1 MKIELAVIGKTSI
14 GYLKQGIDEYIKRLK
29 HYVPFEIKYID
40 DIKNTKNISEDQQKR
55 TEGAKI
61 LSLLDKS
68 DFVVLLDEHGKEYT
82 SMQYSSYIQK
92 RMLSGAKKVVFV
104 IGGPYG
110 FSQEVYNRAN
120 DKISF
125 SKMTFNHE
133 MIRLIFTE
141 QLYRAYT
148 IINHEPYHHENAL
161 TQICRFWFNRPTA
174 NRK

>member
-14 GYLKQGIDEYIKRLK
+14 GYLKQGIEEYIKRLK

-110 FSQEVYNRAN
+110 FSQEVYDRAN

-133 MIRLIFTE
+133 MIRMIFTE

-148 IINHEPYHHENAL
+148 IINHEPYHHE
-161 TQICRFWFNRPTA
+161 
-174 NRK
+174 

>member
-1 MKIELAVIGKTSI
+1 MKIKLAVIGKTSI

-82 SMQYSSYIQK
+82 SVQYSSYIQK

-110 FSQEVYNRAN
+110 FSQEVYDRAN

-148 IINHEPYHHENAL
+148 IINHEPYHHE
-161 TQICRFWFNRPTA
+161 
-174 NRK
+174 

>member
-92 RMLSGAKKVVFV
+92 RLLSGAKKVVFV

-110 FSQEVYNRAN
+110 FSQEVYDRAN

-148 IINHEPYHHENAL
+148 IINHEPYHHE
-161 TQICRFWFNRPTA
+161 
-174 NRK
+174 

>member
-110 FSQEVYNRAN
+110 FSQEVYDRAN
-120 DKISF
+120 DKISL

-148 IINHEPYHHENAL
+148 IINHEPYHHE
-161 TQICRFWFNRPTA
+161 
-174 NRK
+174 

>member
-82 SMQYSSYIQK
+82 SIQYSSYIQK

-104 IGGPYG
+104 TGGPYG
-110 FSQEVYNRAN
+110 FSQEVYDRAN

-148 IINHEPYHHENAL
+148 IINHEPYHHE
-161 TQICRFWFNRPTA
+161 
-174 NRK
+174 

>member
-29 HYVPFEIKYID
+29 HYAPFEIKYID

-82 SMQYSSYIQK
+82 SIQYSSYIQK

-110 FSQEVYNRAN
+110 FSQEVYDRAN

-141 QLYRAYT
+141 QIYRAYT
-148 IINHEPYHHENAL
+148 IINHEPYHHE
-161 TQICRFWFNRPTA
+161 
-174 NRK
+174 

>member
-82 SMQYSSYIQK
+82 SIQYSSYIQK

-104 IGGPYG
+104 IGGAYG
-110 FSQEVYNRAN
+110 FSQEVYDRAN

-148 IINHEPYHHENAL
+148 IINHEPYHHE
-161 TQICRFWFNRPTA
+161 
-174 NRK
+174 

>member
-82 SMQYSSYIQK
+82 SIQYSSYIQK

-104 IGGPYG
+104 TGGPYG
-110 FSQEVYNRAN
+110 FSQEVYDRAN
-120 DKISF
+120 DSPDFHGAIISRLHHHQPRAI
-125 SKMTFNHE
+125 SPRIMLIVPQQIASDVVGNHDVVFRN
-133 MIRLIFTE
+133 IVSPILI
-141 QLYRAYT
+141 
-148 IINHEPYHHENAL
+148 N
-161 TQICRFWFNRPTA
+161 
-174 NRK
+174 

>member
-40 DIKNTKNISEDQQKR
+40 NIKNTKNISEDQQKR

-92 RMLSGAKKVVFV
+92 RMLSGVKKVVFV

-110 FSQEVYNRAN
+110 FSQEVYDRAN

-148 IINHEPYHHENAL
+148 IINHEPYHHE
-161 TQICRFWFNRPTA
+161 
-174 NRK
+174 

>member
-1 MKIELAVIGKTSI
+1 MKIELAVIGKTTI

-55 TEGAKI
+55 TEGTKI

-68 DFVVLLDEHGKEYT
+68 DYVVLLDEHGKEYT
-82 SMQYSSYIQK
+82 SIQYSSYIQK

-104 IGGPYG
+104 IGGLYG
-110 FSQEVYNRAN
+110 FSQEVYDRAN

-125 SKMTFNHE
+125 SKMTFKHE

-148 IINHEPYHHENAL
+148 IINHEPYHHE
-161 TQICRFWFNRPTA
+161 
-174 NRK
+174 

>member
-1 MKIELAVIGKTSI
+1 MKIELVVVGKTSI
-14 GYLKQGIDEYIKRLK
+14 GYLKQGIEEYIKRLK
-29 HYVPFEIKYID
+29 HYVPFEIRYID
-40 DIKNTKNISEDQQKR
+40 DIKNTKNISEDQQKQI
-55 TEGAKI
+55 EGVKI

-68 DFVVLLDEHGKEYT
+68 DFVVLLDERGKEFT
-82 SMQYSSYIQK
+82 SIEYSNYIQK

-110 FSQEVYNRAN
+110 FSQDVYNRAN

-148 IINHEPYHHENAL
+148 IINHEPYHHE
-161 TQICRFWFNRPTA
+161 
-174 NRK
+174 

>member
-29 HYVPFEIKYID
+29 HYVSFEIKYID

-55 TEGAKI
+55 TEGTKI

-82 SMQYSSYIQK
+82 SIQYSSYIQK

-110 FSQEVYNRAN
+110 FSQEMYDRAN

-148 IINHEPYHHENAL
+148 IINHEPYHHE
-161 TQICRFWFNRPTA
+161 
-174 NRK
+174 

>member
-55 TEGAKI
+55 TEETKI

-68 DFVVLLDEHGKEYT
+68 DYVVLLDEHGKEYT

-110 FSQEVYNRAN
+110 FSQEVYDRAN

-148 IINHEPYHHENAL
+148 IINHEPYHHE
-161 TQICRFWFNRPTA
+161 
-174 NRK
+174 

>member
-14 GYLKQGIDEYIKRLK
+14 GYLKKGIDEYIKRLK

-82 SMQYSSYIQK
+82 SIQYSNYIQK

-110 FSQEVYNRAN
+110 FSQEVYDRAN

-148 IINHEPYHHENAL
+148 IINHEPYHHE
-161 TQICRFWFNRPTA
+161 
-174 NRK
+174 

>member
-40 DIKNTKNISEDQQKR
+40 DIKNAKNISEDQQKR

-92 RMLSGAKKVVFV
+92 RLLSGVKKVVFV

-110 FSQEVYNRAN
+110 FSQEVYDRAN

-148 IINHEPYHHENAL
+148 IINHEPYHHE
-161 TQICRFWFNRPTA
+161 
-174 NRK
+174 

>member
-92 RMLSGAKKVVFV
+92 RMLSGVKKVVFV

-110 FSQEVYNRAN
+110 FSQEMYDRAN

-148 IINHEPYHHENAL
+148 IINHEPYHHE
-161 TQICRFWFNRPTA
+161 
-174 NRK
+174 

>member
-82 SMQYSSYIQK
+82 SMQYSSYMQK
-92 RMLSGAKKVVFV
+92 RMLSGVKKVVFV

-110 FSQEVYNRAN
+110 FSQEVYDRAN

-148 IINHEPYHHENAL
+148 IINHEPYHHE
-161 TQICRFWFNRPTA
+161 
-174 NRK
+174 

>member
-14 GYLKQGIDEYIKRLK
+14 GYLKQGIEEYIKRLK

-92 RMLSGAKKVVFV
+92 RMLSGSKKVVFV

-110 FSQEVYNRAN
+110 FSQEVYDRAN

-148 IINHEPYHHENAL
+148 IINHEPYHHE
-161 TQICRFWFNRPTA
+161 
-174 NRK
+174 

>member
-68 DFVVLLDEHGKEYT
+68 DFVVLLDELGKEYT
-82 SMQYSSYIQK
+82 SVQYSSYIQK

-110 FSQEVYNRAN
+110 FSQEVYDRAN

-148 IINHEPYHHENAL
+148 IINHEPYHHE
-161 TQICRFWFNRPTA
+161 
-174 NRK
+174 

>member
-110 FSQEVYNRAN
+110 FSQEVYHRAN

-148 IINHEPYHHENAL
+148 IINHEPYHHE
-161 TQICRFWFNRPTA
+161 
-174 NRK
+174 

>member
-110 FSQEVYNRAN
+110 FSQEVYGRAN

-148 IINHEPYHHENAL
+148 IINHEPYHHE
-161 TQICRFWFNRPTA
+161 
-174 NRK
+174 

>member
-68 DFVVLLDEHGKEYT
+68 DFVVLLDEHGKKYT

-110 FSQEVYNRAN
+110 FSQEVYDRAN

-133 MIRLIFTE
+133 MIRLIFME

-148 IINHEPYHHENAL
+148 IINHEPYHHE
-161 TQICRFWFNRPTA
+161 
-174 NRK
+174 

>member
-1 MKIELAVIGKTSI
+1 
-14 GYLKQGIDEYIKRLK
+14 
-29 HYVPFEIKYID
+29 
-40 DIKNTKNISEDQQKR
+40 
-55 TEGAKI
+55 
-61 LSLLDKS
+61 
-68 DFVVLLDEHGKEYT
+68 
-82 SMQYSSYIQK
+82 MQYSSYIQK

-110 FSQEVYNRAN
+110 FSQEVYDRAN

-148 IINHEPYHHENAL
+148 IINHEPYHHE
-161 TQICRFWFNRPTA
+161 
-174 NRK
+174 

>member
-82 SMQYSSYIQK
+82 SIQYSNYIQK

-110 FSQEVYNRAN
+110 FSQEVYDRAN

-148 IINHEPYHHENAL
+148 IINHEPYHHE
-161 TQICRFWFNRPTA
+161 
-174 NRK
+174 

>member
-92 RMLSGAKKVVFV
+92 RMLSGVKKVVFV

-110 FSQEVYNRAN
+110 FSQEVYARAN

-133 MIRLIFTE
+133 IIRLIFTE

-148 IINHEPYHHENAL
+148 IINHEPYHHE
-161 TQICRFWFNRPTA
+161 
-174 NRK
+174 

>member
-40 DIKNTKNISEDQQKR
+40 DFKNTKNISEDQQKR

-110 FSQEVYNRAN
+110 FSQEVYDRAN

-148 IINHEPYHHENAL
+148 IINHEPYHHE
-161 TQICRFWFNRPTA
+161 
-174 NRK
+174 

>member
-14 GYLKQGIDEYIKRLK
+14 GYLKQCIDEYIKRLK

-92 RMLSGAKKVVFV
+92 RMLSGVKKVVFV

-110 FSQEVYNRAN
+110 FSQEVYDRAN

-148 IINHEPYHHENAL
+148 IINHEPYHHE
-161 TQICRFWFNRPTA
+161 
-174 NRK
+174 

>member
-61 LSLLDKS
+61 LSLFDKS

-92 RMLSGAKKVVFV
+92 RMLSGVKKVVFV

-110 FSQEVYNRAN
+110 FSQEVYDRAN

-148 IINHEPYHHENAL
+148 IINHEPYHHE
-161 TQICRFWFNRPTA
+161 
-174 NRK
+174 

>member
-14 GYLKQGIDEYIKRLK
+14 GYLKQGIDEYTKRLK

-110 FSQEVYNRAN
+110 FSQEVYDRAN

-148 IINHEPYHHENAL
+148 IINHEPYHHE
-161 TQICRFWFNRPTA
+161 
-174 NRK
+174 

>member
-82 SMQYSSYIQK
+82 SLQYSSYIQK
-92 RMLSGAKKVVFV
+92 RMLSGAKKLVFV

-110 FSQEVYNRAN
+110 FSQEVYDRAN

-148 IINHEPYHHENAL
+148 IINHEPYHHE
-161 TQICRFWFNRPTA
+161 
-174 NRK
+174 

>member
-61 LSLLDKS
+61 HSLLDKS

-92 RMLSGAKKVVFV
+92 RMLSGVKKVVFV

-110 FSQEVYNRAN
+110 FSQEVYDRAN

-148 IINHEPYHHENAL
+148 IINHEPYHHE
-161 TQICRFWFNRPTA
+161 
-174 NRK
+174 

>member
-68 DFVVLLDEHGKEYT
+68 DFVVLLDEHGKAYT

-110 FSQEVYNRAN
+110 FSQEVYDRAN

-148 IINHEPYHHENAL
+148 IINHEPYHHE
-161 TQICRFWFNRPTA
+161 
-174 NRK
+174 

>member
-55 TEGAKI
+55 TESAKI

-92 RMLSGAKKVVFV
+92 RMLSGVKKVVFV

-110 FSQEVYNRAN
+110 FSQEVYDRAN

-148 IINHEPYHHENAL
+148 IINHEPYHHE
-161 TQICRFWFNRPTA
+161 
-174 NRK
+174 

>member
-1 MKIELAVIGKTSI
+1 MIIELAVIGKTSI

-110 FSQEVYNRAN
+110 FSQEVYDRAN

-148 IINHEPYHHENAL
+148 IINHEPYHHE
-161 TQICRFWFNRPTA
+161 
-174 NRK
+174 

>member
-1 MKIELAVIGKTSI
+1 MKIKLAVIGKTSI

-110 FSQEVYNRAN
+110 FSQEVYDRAN

-148 IINHEPYHHENAL
+148 IINHEPYHHE
-161 TQICRFWFNRPTA
+161 
-174 NRK
+174 

>member
-29 HYVPFEIKYID
+29 HYEPFEIKYID

-110 FSQEVYNRAN
+110 FSQEVYDRAN

-148 IINHEPYHHENAL
+148 IINHEPYHHE
-161 TQICRFWFNRPTA
+161 
-174 NRK
+174 

>member
-92 RMLSGAKKVVFV
+92 RMFSGAKKVVFV

-110 FSQEVYNRAN
+110 FSQEVYDRAN

-148 IINHEPYHHENAL
+148 IINHEPYHHE
-161 TQICRFWFNRPTA
+161 
-174 NRK
+174 

>member
-61 LSLLDKS
+61 LSLFDKS

-110 FSQEVYNRAN
+110 FSQEVYDRAN

-148 IINHEPYHHENAL
+148 IINHEPYHHE
-161 TQICRFWFNRPTA
+161 
-174 NRK
+174 

>member
-68 DFVVLLDEHGKEYT
+68 DFVVLLDEQGKEYT

-110 FSQEVYNRAN
+110 FSQEVYDRAN

-148 IINHEPYHHENAL
+148 IINHEPYHHE
-161 TQICRFWFNRPTA
+161 
-174 NRK
+174 